1 MRLYSVALVATVLLA
16 NVEQVTTFEL
26 TTADYPTVVI
36 SSLANQQSG
45 GAPKRLL
52 RRYHDEERAP
62 GGGTTSELA
71 AAFRGSTSTL
81 GYTLVRVNTN
91 DKYLLD
97 KFKFAGIIST
107 FTSANLQKWT
117 DAVQKFNSKNLL
129 TKVSVIGRLTEQHG
143 DANLAHA
150 LVAAEKGADSSKAAL
165 IRTLRKDQLTR
176 WHNKGNSVGD
186 VIKLL
191 RIPNEDFHMAYSLK
205 LEVLDDYI
213 KLVKGKK
220 YDQTSLVKA
229 LNKAFGGEDKVL
241 ALLLTAKNREFTA
254 NLLENSLLSKWLSEN
269 KSPTTVL
276 QLLKLDRDVD
286 VAFIADNLNKIAKY
300 VDDFNLKNPNAENK
314 KSLLH
319 LYLKSF
325 GNSAVAN
332 KLASA
337 MNDPDTR
344 NLAEK
349 LQTQLLQVWR
359 SNRVTVDNAVRILDI
374 PTSQGATII
383 SRKLDVLVEFI
394 KLNDGEQYLIRTLT
408 EKFGSRGTLATILER
423 ASTTT
428 EATALQ
434 KKQFMTWIDEGVEPD
449 NLMSYIWRKIKPTT
463 TEQESI
469 RDKFKTFYL
478 SEKKNEGAL

>member
-16 NVEQVTTFEL
+16 NVEQATTFEL
-26 TTADYPTVVI
+26 TTADYPTVVT

-45 GAPKRLL
+45 GTSKRLL

-91 DKYLLD
+91 GEYLMDKL
-97 KFKFAGIIST
+97 KFAGIIST
-107 FTSANLQKWT
+107 FTSANLKKWN

-129 TKVSVIGRLTEQHG
+129 TKVSVIGRLTNQYG

-176 WHNKGNSVGD
+176 WRNKDKSVGD

-191 RIPNEDFHMAYSLK
+191 KIPDEDFHMAYSLK

-220 YDQTSLVKA
+220 YDQASLVKA
-229 LNKAFGGEDKVL
+229 LNKEFGEDKVL

-269 KSPTTVL
+269 KSPEKVL

-319 LYLKSF
+319 LYLNTF
-325 GNSAVAN
+325 GNTAVAN

-359 SNRVTVDNAVRILDI
+359 SNRMTVDNAVRILDI
-374 PTSQGATII
+374 PLSQGATII

-394 KLNDGEQYLIRTLT
+394 KLNGGEQYLIRTLT

-478 SEKKNEGAL
+478 SEKKSEGTL